1 MTDLKKIFEKAK
13 THLGKFTRAEIKVSV
28 IFVLTL
34 IAVSAALYIEKDF
47 SEYYYDLYEISF
59 ELLGAARAS
68 AGVGFMGF
76 IFVSCAEKE
85 YSG

>member
-47 SEYYYDLYEISF
+47 SAEEQKRI
-59 ELLGAARAS
+59 
-68 AGVGFMGF
+68 
-76 IFVSCAEKE
+76 EKE
-85 YSG
+85 QEIRELKLKKKRESRV